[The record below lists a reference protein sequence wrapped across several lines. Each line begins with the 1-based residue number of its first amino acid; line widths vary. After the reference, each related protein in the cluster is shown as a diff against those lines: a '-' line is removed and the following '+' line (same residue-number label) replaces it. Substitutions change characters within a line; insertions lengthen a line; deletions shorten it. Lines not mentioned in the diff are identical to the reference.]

1 MTERARAILLFT
13 AAVIVITVTA
23 LAYRQVFSVQA
34 ATHPGNIRPLLVQY
48 KTERGHIFAADGTV
62 LATNEESED
71 GFRRIYPRGESF
83 ATVVGYF
90 DPIRGRSG
98 LEAAAETWLGNGRKR
113 GFDLTLTLKPAL
125 QEEAERLLAGK
136 RGAIVAL
143 DPRTGAVLA
152 MVSAPTFDPNSLDEV
167 DGDAGTNGAL
177 VNRALAGRYPPGS
190 TFKIITAA
198 AALDAG
204 IAESESEYDGP
215 ASLPVHGSSVT
226 NYGAISAGRLSVKEA
241 FAKST
246 NTIFAQ
252 LGLELGADRLRQAA
266 QDFGFGATVP
276 FDLPVSESVL
286 APPEK
291 MDPVMTAWSAIG
303 QGETLATP
311 LQMALT
317 AAAIGHN
324 GLMMEPYLI
333 ESVRDYQGALRFER
347 KPRTWRRPA
356 AEETAALVKEM
367 MVETVAGGTGRAAGL
382 AKIEVGGKTGT
393 AEVGGIKDP
402 HAWFV
407 VFAPATDPQ
416 VAVAI
421 VVENAGT
428 GGSAAAPIAGE
439 LMNEALTRSR

>member
-1 MTERARAILLFT
+1 MTERVRTILLFT
-13 AAVIVITVTA
+13 AVVIVAMVTA
-23 LAYRQVFSVQA
+23 IAYRQVLSIQGA
-34 ATHPGNIRPLLVQY
+34 AHPGNIRPLLAQY
-48 KTERGHIFAADGTV
+48 KTERGQIFAADGTV
-62 LATNEESED
+62 LATSEESGN
-71 GFRRIYPRGESF
+71 GFRRIYPHGDLF
-83 ATVVGYF
+83 AAVVGYY

-98 LEAAAETWLGNGRKR
+98 LEAAAERWLGNGRKR
-113 GFDLTLTLKPAL
+113 GFDLTLTLDPAI
-125 QEEAERLLAGK
+125 QESAGQLLAGK

-143 DPRTGAVLA
+143 DPKTGAILA
-152 MVSAPTFDPNSLDEV
+152 LASAPTFDPSSLDTLDDEI
-167 DGDAGTNGAL
+167 DNGAL
-177 VNRALAGRYPPGS
+177 INRALAGRYPPGS

-204 IAESESEYDGP
+204 IAKPDSEYDGP

-226 NYGAISAGRLSVKEA
+226 NYGVRPAGRLSVKEA

-252 LGLELGADRLRQAA
+252 LGLELGADQLREAA
-266 QDFGFGATVP
+266 RAFGFGMTVP

-286 APPEK
+286 APPK
-291 MDPVMTAWSAIG
+291 NMDPVMTAWSAIG

-324 GLMMEPYLI
+324 GMMMEPYLI
-333 ESVRDYQGALRFER
+333 ESVRDYQGTLLYEK
-347 KPRTWRRPA
+347 KPLTWRRA
-356 AEETAALVKEM
+356 ATKETAALVKEM
-367 MVETVAGGTGRAAGL
+367 MVATVADGTGRGAEL
-382 AKIEVGGKTGT
+382 REVEVAGKTGT
-393 AEVGGIKDP
+393 AEVGGTKDP

-407 VFAPATDPQ
+407 GFAPATDPQ

-428 GGSAAAPIAGE
+428 GGSAAAPLAGE
-439 LMNEALTRSR
+439 LINKALTRSR